1 MFKLKDLVTLLRM
14 GRSESDCGHSFF
26 RLGGR
31 VGLTGAIIV
40 AWTALKPQ
48 LHCALPEVTVVILKS
63 EFKRFVTLQNIQV
76 NY

>member
-1 MFKLKDLVTLLRM
+1 MDDLRLFKALAWLKELITLLRR

-48 LHCALPEVTVVILKS
+48 LHCAVKVFLVK
-63 EFKRFVTLQNIQV
+63 N
-76 NY
+76 